1 MLPTSFFSLSFAAKL
16 RSSAALLLSAV
27 VGLIRIWFRD
37 NSLNRSRMGRIAL
50 QASLNG
56 YRESALLYVAAKL
69 SLIDLLA
76 QGPRESHDL
85 ARSVGAHAVSLH
97 RVLRG
102 LVVMGVLS
110 EKRDG
115 RFAVTALGTWLLSGK
130 QDSLRNLAI
139 LYGEGRYPVFGS
151 LLKSVMTGEPAQ
163 PCPGASYY
171 MFRGQHSELDNSF
184 NTEMERHTIRATQN
198 ILAAYDFHLLRN
210 VADLGGGHGALLA
223 AILNSYPAH
232 TGILFDQPHVT
243 KGAQHSLEKAGVAER
258 CRIIEGDFFDR
269 IPEGADILILK
280 NILHNW
286 DDERSIII
294 LRNCRKAL
302 DKGGKILLVERLM
315 PTRARDNPDT
325 IWLDLCVLVQ
335 TGGRERTKDEYCGL
349 LAAAGFLFTRALPTA
364 SPLWLIEAA
373 RADDGTE

>member
-1 MLPTSFFSLSFAAKL
+1 MLPTSFLSPSFVAKL

-37 NSLNRSRMGRIAL
+37 SSLNRSRIGQVAL

-69 SLIDLLA
+69 SLVDLLA
-76 QGPRESHDL
+76 QSPRDSHDL
-85 ARSVGAHAVSLH
+85 ARSVGAHAASLH
-97 RVLRG
+97 RVLRC

-130 QDSLRNLAI
+130 QGSLRNLSI
-139 LYGEGRYPVFGS
+139 LYGEERYLVFGS
-151 LLKSVMTGEPAQ
+151 LLKSVITGEPAQ
-163 PCPGASYY
+163 PSPEADYY
-171 MFRGQHSELDNSF
+171 MFRRQNSELEKAF
-184 NTEMERHTIRATQN
+184 NTEMAQRTIRATQS
-198 ILAAYDFHLLRN
+198 ILAAYDFHSSRT
-210 VADLGGGHGALLA
+210 VADIGGGHGALLA

-232 TGILFDQPHVT
+232 MGILFDQPHVT
-243 KGAQHSLEKAGVAER
+243 NDALRYLEKAGVAER
-258 CRIIEGDFFDR
+258 CRIVGGDFFNR
-269 IPEGADILILK
+269 IPKGTDMLILK

-286 DDERSIII
+286 NDERSIAI

-302 DKGGKILLVERLM
+302 DEGGKVLLVERLM
-315 PTRARDNPDT
+315 PTRARDSSDT
-325 IWLDLCVLVQ
+325 IWLDLCMLVQ
-335 TGGRERTKDEYCGL
+335 TGGQERTKDEYCRL

-364 SPLWLIEAA
+364 SPLWVIEAV
-373 RADDGTE
+373 RDDGIE

>member
-1 MLPTSFFSLSFAAKL
+1 
-16 RSSAALLLSAV
+16 
-27 VGLIRIWFRD
+27 
-37 NSLNRSRMGRIAL
+37 MGRIAL

-76 QGPRESHDL
+76 RGPRDSHDL
-85 ARSVGAHAVSLH
+85 ARSVQAHPASLH

-163 PCPGASYY
+163 PCPEAGYY
-171 MFRGQHSELDNSF
+171 MFRRQHSELDNSF
-184 NTEMERHTIRATQN
+184 NTEMAQHTIRAAQN
-198 ILAAYDFHLLRN
+198 ILSAYDFHSLRN
-210 VADLGGGHGALLA
+210 VADIGGGHGALLA
-223 AILNSYPAH
+223 AILNSYPSH

-243 KGAQHSLEKAGVAER
+243 DGALHYLENAGVAKQ

-286 DDERSIII
+286 DDERSITI

-302 DKGGKILLVERLM
+302 EKGGKILLVERLM

-325 IWLDLCVLVQ
+325 IWLDLCMLVQ
-335 TGGRERTKDEYCGL
+335 MGGRERTKDEYCRL

-364 SPLWLIEAA
+364 SPLWLIEAV